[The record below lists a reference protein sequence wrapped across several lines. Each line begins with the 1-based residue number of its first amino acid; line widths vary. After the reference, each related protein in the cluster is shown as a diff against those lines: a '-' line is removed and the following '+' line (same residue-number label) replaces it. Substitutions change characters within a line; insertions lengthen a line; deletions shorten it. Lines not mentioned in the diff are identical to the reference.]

1 MYYFL
6 FNFLTEC
13 LFLFLTFPCWF
24 LITKPSVVVQLL
36 SRVQLLVTPWTAVR
50 QASLSF
56 TITKRYS
63 AVNPT
68 TSQRVGSGWRKGW
81 EHARINHLLFHL
93 SHSLCGTIFKFWE
106 NRLNVCSLTLN
117 HRTFRLEETIEI
129 FQFGEFSNFPWLTSL
144 RSHGEGPG
152 ALPSPTH
159 PSITW
164 FSFYLSYILAFWMR
178 FHMKNRG
185 IIF

>member
-1 MYYFL
+1 MSFFHAGSSSQNPLLLL
-6 FNFLTEC
+6 FSC
-13 LFLFLTFPCWF
+13 
-24 LITKPSVVVQLL
+24 SVM
-36 SRVQLLVTPWTAVR
+36 SSSFCYTMDCRVQAYP
-50 QASLSF
+50 SF
-56 TITKRYS
+56 TITKPYS

-68 TSQRVGSGWRKGW
+68 TSRRVGSGLRKGQ
-81 EHARINHLLFHL
+81 EHARINHPLFHL

-152 ALPSPTH
+152 AFPSPTH
-159 PSITW
+159 PLTTW
-164 FSFYLSYILAFWMR
+164 VSFYLSYILAFWMR